1 MKILYVT
8 DHRQIARA
16 SGGFISDYLNDL
28 TFFGLKELY
37 GDDVIDSTPII
48 SLYKEYKNKFDH
60 RHLWGGMTAFWL
72 LDKDEAHHKGLR
84 NNIEE
89 KIKDKYFDLIIYG
102 AIKRCKDYYDLVSKV
117 YPANKIVLID
127 GNDEPEVD
135 PLFNKHLYFKRELQ
149 YEHKNLLPITFSYP
163 THYLANINKNKIQ
176 EYGTVIPGEKHTYVF
191 NNEED
196 YYKDYQ
202 DSFYGVTS
210 KKAGWDCM
218 RHYEIMGNYCM
229 PYFPDLKDCPKD
241 TLYNFPKELI
251 LEGVELA
258 NNFNMNKYYSLMDDI
273 YKEFINN
280 LTTKVVAYNLINR
293 I

>member
-8 DHRQIARA
+8 NHIQIGRA
-16 SGGFISDYLNDL
+16 SEGFISDYLNDL

-37 GDDVIDSTPII
+37 GDDVTDSTPII

-60 RHLWGGMTAFWL
+60 KYLWGGMTAFWL
-72 LDKDEAHHKGLR
+72 LDKDEARHKGSR

-102 AIKRCKDYYDLVSKV
+102 AIKRCKDYYDLASKV

-127 GNDEPEVD
+127 GNDEPGVD
-135 PLFNKHLYFKRELQ
+135 PLFHKHLYFKRELQ

-163 THYLANINKNKIQ
+163 THYLANINKNKIKK
-176 EYGTVIPGEKHTYVF
+176 YGTVIPGKKHTYIF

-202 DSFYGVTS
+202 DSFYGVTH

-229 PYFPDLKDCPKD
+229 PYFTDLKDCPKD

-258 NNFNMNKYYSLMDDI
+258 NNFDMNKYYSLMDDI
-273 YKEFINN
+273 YEEFKNN

>member
-89 KIKDKYFDLIIYG
+89 KIKDKL
-102 AIKRCKDYYDLVSKV
+102 R
-117 YPANKIVLID
+117 
-127 GNDEPEVD
+127 
-135 PLFNKHLYFKRELQ
+135 
-149 YEHKNLLPITFSYP
+149 
-163 THYLANINKNKIQ
+163 
-176 EYGTVIPGEKHTYVF
+176 
-191 NNEED
+191 
-196 YYKDYQ
+196 
-202 DSFYGVTS
+202 
-210 KKAGWDCM
+210 
-218 RHYEIMGNYCM
+218 
-229 PYFPDLKDCPKD
+229 
-241 TLYNFPKELI
+241 
-251 LEGVELA
+251 
-258 NNFNMNKYYSLMDDI
+258 SLS
-273 YKEFINN
+273 E
-280 LTTKVVAYNLINR
+280 T
-293 I
+293 

>member
-1 MKILYVT
+1 MQKNYTSLGLMSGTSGDGV
-8 DHRQIARA
+8 DA
-16 SGGFISDYLNDL
+16 SIIKSNG
-28 TFFGLKELY
+28 
-37 GDDVIDSTPII
+37 IDEFEP
-48 SLYKEYKNKFDH
+48 
-60 RHLWGGMTAFWL
+60 
-72 LDKDEAHHKGLR
+72 
-84 NNIEE
+84 
-89 KIKDKYFDLIIYG
+89 IKDKYFDLIIYG

-135 PLFNKHLYFKRELQ
+135 PLFHKHLYFKRELQ

-163 THYLANINKNKIQ
+163 THYLANVNKNKIQ

-280 LTTKVVAYNLINR
+280 LSTKVVAYNLINR